1 MTIMVKLFAQNFDGK
16 HTSETYGT
24 TVQTSISL
32 QKAWIIIF
40 ELVKAIWGVDD
51 GGKRIA
57 HLESISTVPT
67 SDCYSF
73 SVSKAPFVASED
85 EPFEIDYPSESE
97 VLL

>member
-1 MTIMVKLFAQNFDGK
+1 MNIMVKLLAQNYDGK
-16 HTSETYGT
+16 HTTETYGT
-24 TVQTSISL
+24 TVQTSISF
-32 QKAWIIIF
+32 QEAWIIIF

-51 GGKRIA
+51 GGRRIA
-57 HLESISTVPT
+57 HLESISAVPT

-85 EPFEIDYPSESE
+85 EAFEIDESE